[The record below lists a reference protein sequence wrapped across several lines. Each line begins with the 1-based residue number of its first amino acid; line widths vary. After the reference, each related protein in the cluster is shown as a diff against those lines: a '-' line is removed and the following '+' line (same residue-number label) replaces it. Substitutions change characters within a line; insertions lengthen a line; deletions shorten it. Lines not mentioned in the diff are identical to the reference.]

1 MQLTR
6 AADYAV
12 RIMIH
17 LATLPPGSRPN
28 RAALS
33 EAGDIPEHFVGKVL
47 QSLARARLID
57 SHRGMNGGFALAMP
71 ASKITLLD
79 VIEAL
84 EGPTQLNA
92 CLSKGTTCNRTKH
105 CPAHCIWAEAQGAMT
120 RVLKRSTIAAL
131 AADQSRTA

>member
-12 RIMIH
+12 RIMVH

-28 RAALS
+28 RAVLA

-47 QSLARARLID
+47 QALARARLIE
-57 SHRGMNGGFALAMP
+57 SHRGMNGGFALAVP
-71 ASKITLLD
+71 PNKVTLLE

-84 EGPTQLNA
+84 EGPTQLNV
-92 CLSKGTTCNRTKH
+92 CLSRGTTCSRKKN
-105 CPAHCIWAEAQGAMT
+105 CPAHCVWAEAQAAMT
-120 RVLKRSTIAAL
+120 RVLRKSTIASL
-131 AADQSRTA
+131 AAASAPGA